1 VHIDFGG
8 VHVGKPALDV
18 VAAARKR
25 PVGHAGDLAYRVVGI
40 ERRHLEPEARDFF
53 LQEPNGIVVEDVGV
67 GVDCPHALSPNG
79 GLFDFRDGYTM
90 SFTEAKSRAWLLAIA
105 GIGLAI
111 CAQPTMAE
119 VNAKT
124 CTTGTITLGPFSDHI
139 AQLRKMKRYEPEQI
153 DKLIADEK
161 AGGPEFF
168 SSQVVIKEEQSG
180 SGDFDLNMFQGF
192 SDPKA
197 KYRPQVKWACGA

>member
-1 VHIDFGG
+1 
-8 VHVGKPALDV
+8 
-18 VAAARKR
+18 
-25 PVGHAGDLAYRVVGI
+25 
-40 ERRHLEPEARDFF
+40 
-53 LQEPNGIVVEDVGV
+53 
-67 GVDCPHALSPNG
+67 
-79 GLFDFRDGYTM
+79 M
-90 SFTEAKSRAWLLAIA
+90 SFTKAKSRAWLLAIA

-111 CAQPTMAE
+111 CAQPAMAE

-197 KYRPQVKWACGA
+197 KYRPQVKWACGHDDYPVAYFVGFKIRDIRDGTIYVSRQKGAVNVISLKNIDPNLDKHTSVKEFQTNAVLCNDIGSGCIKTIFYGRY